1 MNNEDMKKVAIKA
14 SVLALISMALMLHR
28 SATKHVMITDAA
40 EVSTGGT
47 STSSE
52 YELTMS
58 TNMPDGKE
66 NCLIIPISKNISA
79 DDIVLEDRYTSHE
92 LRIYIDGSEDNYY
105 KDNPIMTDVDIIES
119 ASCTEQTGSNKAFLN
134 FELDGLYANESSL
147 MESGAIEVRFF
158 KPAEKYSHIV
168 VVDPEYGVTGK
179 DITYET
185 ALLLKDMA
193 ESDSENDVKFYYT
206 RGENELVDHEL
217 ALTLVKE
224 TGADLFVQMEIAPS
238 DGTMENG
245 MTAYYNDSFFNRR
258 LTNAGFA
265 DIILRNCATKTGV
278 EALGIL
284 PMEEGDIMLKESKVP
299 SVRMITGYING
310 AGDIDRLSDKNFEKH
325 VAEGIYSGVLEAF
338 EVMK

>member
-1 MNNEDMKKVAIKA
+1 MNNEDIKKVAIKA
-14 SVLALISMALMLHR
+14 SVFALISMTLMLHR

-40 EVSTGGT
+40 EVSSGGE

-52 YELTMS
+52 YELQVS
-58 TNMPDGKE
+58 ANMPAGKD
-66 NCLIIPISKNISA
+66 NCLIIPVPKGVNA

-92 LRIYIDGSEDNYY
+92 LRIYVDGSEDNYY
-105 KDNPIMTDVDIIES
+105 KDNPVITDVDIIES
-119 ASCTEQTGSNKAFLN
+119 ASCTEQTGVDKAYLT

-147 MESGAIEVRFF
+147 TESGTIEVRFF
-158 KPAEKYSHIV
+158 KPSDKYNRIV

-193 ESDSENDVKFYYT
+193 EKDSGAGIKFYYT
-206 RGENELVDHEL
+206 RGENELVDHDM
-217 ALTLVKE
+217 ALKLVKE
-224 TGADLFVQMEIAPS
+224 TGADLFVQLEIAPS
-238 DGTMENG
+238 DGTMGNG
-245 MTAYYNDSFFNRR
+245 MTAYYNDSFFIRR

-265 DIILRNCATKTGV
+265 DIILRNCVTKTGV

-284 PMEEGDIMLKESKVP
+284 PMEEGDVMLKESKIP
-299 SVRMITGYING
+299 SVRMITGYVNG